1 MDMTPKPKHF
11 TNEEIDELKE
21 VFDMAPQT
29 KLSNKLSRVKMY
41 DLLKLKFNPLDFDLA
56 PQTTKSKKNKS

>member
-21 VFDMAPQT
+21 VFDMKPQT
-29 KLSNKLSRVKMY
+29 KLSNKLSRAKMY

-56 PQTTKSKKNKS
+56 PQTAKSKKK